1 MRCRAGDCFCSA
13 DDTGLTTAKATR
25 EASGA
30 ASRTILVVIQ
40 PLRPLGR
47 RRLVSFATGER

>member
-1 MRCRAGDCFCSA
+1 MTESRCAAAPGDYFCSA

-30 ASRTILVVIQ
+30 ASRTILVVI
-40 PLRPLGR
+40 
-47 RRLVSFATGER
+47 